1 MLAAVTFVIGLIVSV
16 WLGLKG
22 EDANNGSAIFLDIG
36 LELAPFGLIAAA
48 AVWLGTTRIAFGG
61 LALAAALVAFLGV
74 YLAASAPFSF
84 SSAVVVILAI
94 GLQYVIA
101 VVAVLIA
108 IVAWLVARWLGR
120 AARSAKSEATKRG
133 G

>member
-1 MLAAVTFVIGLIVSV
+1 MLAAVTVVIGLIVSV

-36 LELAPFGLIAAA
+36 LEFAPFGLIAAA
-48 AVWLGTTRIAFGG
+48 AVWRGTTRIAFGV
-61 LALAAALVAFLGV
+61 LALAAALEALTGV

-94 GLQYVIA
+94 GLQYAIA
-101 VVAVLIA
+101 VVALVIA
-108 IVAWLVARWLGR
+108 IVAWLIARWLGR
-120 AARSAKSEATKRG
+120 AAQSSKSEAAKRG